1 MSEKAVPKFSLLGQ
15 NIVTSIKR
23 IYKGV
28 GHSSYE
34 NEGIHIG
41 GTIGMDYR
49 GGLDFTYFTQF
60 YTYFTPFYSYQIL
73 FFTIAFFGPS
83 GHR

>member
-1 MSEKAVPKFSLLGQ
+1 MQTNENRIMSEKAVPKFSLLGQ

-23 IYKGV
+23 THKGV

-41 GTIGMDYR
+41 VDYR
-49 GGLDFTYFTQF
+49 DGL
-60 YTYFTPFYSYQIL
+60 
-73 FFTIAFFGPS
+73 
-83 GHR
+83 